1 MSFSGH
7 PGLMD
12 REPRNPFRNEA
23 DAFRI
28 LVIVGLAATVVI
40 AVAVVFGSTAGALL
54 GLVLLLL
61 GGSMALK
68 WLRVQLEARPP
79 DEPR

>member
-1 MSFSGH
+1 MTE
-7 PGLMD
+7 P
-12 REPRNPFRNEA
+12 EPRNPFRNEA

-28 LVIVGLAATVVI
+28 LVIVGVAS
-40 AVAVVFGSTAGALL
+40 AVVVVVATIFGATAGALL

-61 GGSMALK
+61 GGSIAVK

-79 DEPR
+79 DEQG